1 MIKNLKDNILEIF
14 SSKKSVN
21 SKILN
26 IFGLQILRYIL
37 AKIAYYL
44 SDYFIKKKSKEIK
57 DYENKGYALIENFL
71 TNEDYLKVK
80 NEFEKIFDKKKI
92 ARNVYENKSEINSSI
107 DYFLYEFEDNEFNK
121 KNFYNL
127 YKVFKSEKIIDI
139 FKSAERKN
147 NITLFMRLERV
158 VTKNDLKNDVNS
170 YWHVDTYH
178 NTHKAWIY
186 LDDIK
191 KENGPFNYIVGSNRF
206 SFQRLVWEYVNSIKI
221 SFYKNFLAFFLDEKK
236 SKKFEKKKIEIIC
249 NQNSFMIANTHGYHR
264 RGDASINKVRNGI
277 SFFTRENP
285 FKLI

>member
-44 SDYFIKKKSKEIK
+44 SDYFIKKKSEEIK
-57 DYENKGYALIENFL
+57 NYESKGYALIENFL

-80 NEFEKIFDKKKI
+80 NEFEKIFDEKKI
-92 ARNVYENKSEINSSI
+92 ARNVYENKSENNSSI

-170 YWHVDTYH
+170 HWHVDTYH